1 MSLLPPGTCIL
12 SCRVF
17 EPELMALGVRP
28 DQAVFLDQGL
38 HRYPCDLRTEV
49 AAELSRL
56 EAVPSVRRV
65 LLGYGYCGGGL
76 EGLSSQRVDLWV
88 PRVHDCIALLLGYT
102 PVDCRSFYLSPGWV
116 DYGQTPLTEH
126 QRTAE
131 RFGEEDALWVGR
143 ELLKGYDE
151 VVLVRTIA
159 GLLPHHRS
167 YASKMARLFDLEL
180 RETSGDPDRLRH
192 FLNGSA
198 SDQAIVLAPRQ
209 SVKAAMF
216 QRPEGAGDNL

>member
-1 MSLLPPGTCIL
+1 
-12 SCRVF
+12 
-17 EPELMALGVRP
+17 
-28 DQAVFLDQGL
+28 
-38 HRYPCDLRTEV
+38 
-49 AAELSRL
+49 
-56 EAVPSVRRV
+56 
-65 LLGYGYCGGGL
+65 
-76 EGLSSQRVDLWV
+76 LWV
-88 PRVHDCIALLLGYT
+88 PRVHDCIALLLGYA

-131 RFGEEDALWVGR
+131 CFGEEDALWVGR

-180 RETSGDPDRLRH
+180 RETSGDPDRLRR
-192 FLNGSA
+192 FLSGSA
-198 SDQAIVLAPRQ
+198 TDQAIVLAPRQ